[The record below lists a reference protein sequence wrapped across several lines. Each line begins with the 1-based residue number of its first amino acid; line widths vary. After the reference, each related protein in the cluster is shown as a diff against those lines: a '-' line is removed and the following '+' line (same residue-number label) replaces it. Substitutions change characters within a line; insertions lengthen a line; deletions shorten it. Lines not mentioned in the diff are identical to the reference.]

1 MTVTT
6 EMTFT
11 SGVTSSNFD
20 TIKDDLKEA
29 IANAL
34 GVDSSIIELTLKS
47 SITESYSGVVVA
59 TITSTD
65 EYGLAGVE
73 AAIESSSFVS
83 TVNTEISNSAT
94 LFSAGVTLDSVTD
107 HTVEGL
113 QGQYEMTFTS
123 GVTSSNF
130 DTLKDELKEAMATAL
145 GVDSSMIELTLK
157 NSISRSTSTVVVVT
171 ITSKDENVVGD
182 VEGAIESSSFVSTV
196 NTEISSSETL
206 LSAGV
211 TVDSVTVP
219 TVEGLPGE

>member
-29 IANAL
+29 IA
-34 GVDSSIIELTLKS
+34 
-47 SITESYSGVVVA
+47 
-59 TITSTD
+59 
-65 EYGLAGVE
+65 
-73 AAIESSSFVS
+73 
-83 TVNTEISNSAT
+83 
-94 LFSAGVTLDSVTD
+94 
-107 HTVEGL
+107 
-113 QGQYEMTFTS
+113 
-123 GVTSSNF
+123 
-130 DTLKDELKEAMATAL
+130 TAL
-145 GVDSSMIELTLK
+145 GVNSSMIELTLK

-171 ITSKDENVVGD
+171 ITSTDENVVGD